1 MISATSG
8 ATFSASLRTGTTME
22 TATAPLS
29 EVVKSALIWLVWQ
42 GPEPGISAAWRRPL
56 LWGESAA
63 GNPFEAPGR
72 GPYKGH
78 NGAVALDRK
87 PEPAGRKPVTHEH
100 RADDADQCPGN
111 HVTRMVGDQHQ
122 TGCRNDN
129 GIDGHRN
136 ASLGPEDR
144 HGESKRKGGRGVAGR
159 KAVIGRVACEVR
171 EVKGVG
177 LAADKRP
184 TAADT
189 IFQHFGDQVGH
200 GDRAENELQPC
211 SQAKQQRA
219 LDAA

>member
-8 ATFSASLRTGTTME
+8 ATLSASLRTGTTME
-22 TATAPLS
+22 TATALLS
-29 EVVKSALIWLVWQ
+29 EVVKSALIWLVWK

-63 GNPFEAPGR
+63 GNPLEAPGR

-122 TGCRNDN
+122 TGRRNDD
-129 GIDGHRN
+129 GVDGHRD
-136 ASLGPEDR
+136 ASLGPDDR
-144 HGESKRKGGRGVAGR
+144 HGEGER
-159 KAVIGRVACEVR
+159 KAA
-171 EVKGVG
+171 
-177 LAADKRP
+177 
-184 TAADT
+184 
-189 IFQHFGDQVGH
+189 
-200 GDRAENELQPC
+200 
-211 SQAKQQRA
+211 RA
-219 LDAA
+219 LSGMKAGIGGGACQETGGGQGGP

>member
-29 EVVKSALIWLVWQ
+29 EVVKSALIWLVWK
-42 GPEPGISAAWRRPL
+42 GPEPGISTAWRRPL

-63 GNPFEAPGR
+63 GNPFEASGR

-100 RADDADQCPGN
+100 RADDADHRAGHNVARVMGQE
-111 HVTRMVGDQHQ
+111 HQ
-122 TGCRNDN
+122 TGRRDDQ

-136 ASLGPEDR
+136 ASLGPYGR
-144 HGESKRKGGRGVAGR
+144 HGQSKRK
-159 KAVIGRVACEVR
+159 
-171 EVKGVG
+171 
-177 LAADKRP
+177 
-184 TAADT
+184 
-189 IFQHFGDQVGH
+189 
-200 GDRAENELQPC
+200 
-211 SQAKQQRA
+211 
-219 LDAA
+219 